1 MYVGLK
7 AQIIYWYLD
16 LDRKREKS
24 EDEQMEVNGSN
35 SGFNEQGTKGK
46 VV

>member
-7 AQIIYWYLD
+7 AQIIYWDLG

-24 EDEQMEVNGSN
+24 EDKRMVVNGSN
-35 SGFNEQGTKGK
+35 SGFNEQGTNEK